1 MWDIGS
7 PAKSRLFPHCFNA
20 VRRERIPM
28 DMMVPEAAAASK
40 PERQRLLPGQ
50 VVVAFQGGGALN
62 AYQGG
67 VYQAL
72 HEAGIEP
79 DWVVGISSGAINAG
93 IIAGNPPEKRLDRLR
108 EFWTSMEYKP
118 WWEGFPFL
126 APWLGNSRLIADLT
140 NKSAHM
146 AAFFGGVPGYY

>member
-28 DMMVPEAAAASK
+28 DIMLPEVAAASK
-40 PERQRLLPGQ
+40 PEPERALPGQ

-79 DWVVGISSGAINAG
+79 DWVIGTSSGAINAG
-93 IIAGNPPEKRLDRLR
+93 IIAGNP
-108 EFWTSMEYKP
+108 
-118 WWEGFPFL
+118 
-126 APWLGNSRLIADLT
+126 
-140 NKSAHM
+140 
-146 AAFFGGVPGYY
+146 